1 MKLRIPLLAK
11 KEVKNYFLALL
22 LRDDNISA
30 VVFEEITHLLQKEEG
45 APISAVL
52 IDVGTQHATATL
64 LRAGRVV
71 ETKETILGESIP
83 STIDDL
89 LKTFDSSDILPSRI
103 LLFNVGGSSKLAQQF
118 ISHQWSKSLP
128 FLHVPQITLL
138 ETDFEA
144 RAILFGTAAQ
154 LGFETIDLEKKSDRK
169 TISTSGDR
177 IPEDINLEPEEDGSA
192 HSAGS
197 PLRASFAGGA
207 TKAEQGFEGQA
218 VSPQAEEVKE
228 KVEGNDIGAEYFGFS
243 TGRDVLQNTENKF
256 SEIPENVKE
265 EETYEGTKS
274 GGFPLQIALIG
285 EGMRKVLSSLKR
297 ALPTNLFAIFPR
309 RKQDGEKR
317 NFSLL
322 KNPFLLLTIVLL
334 LIIGGGISWYMMAVE
349 GSVVLIVQPKVID
362 QEKDVS
368 FSTSTPSDFAN
379 NVLSG
384 QSTTIDEDG
393 Q

>member
-138 ETDFEA
+138 ETDFE
-144 RAILFGTAAQ
+144 
-154 LGFETIDLEKKSDRK
+154 
-169 TISTSGDR
+169 
-177 IPEDINLEPEEDGSA
+177 
-192 HSAGS
+192 
-197 PLRASFAGGA
+197 
-207 TKAEQGFEGQA
+207 
-218 VSPQAEEVKE
+218 
-228 KVEGNDIGAEYFGFS
+228 AEYFGFS